1 MRNGGKSMAEKC
13 VRVRVPGTSANCG
26 PGFDCLGLACTVYN
40 DLELRLTREP
50 GLSIT
55 MTGEGATNIP
65 CDNRNIVWRSAQYFL
80 EKAGKDKEYRGAVI
94 HMENRVPLSRG
105 LGSSAT
111 AIVAGLTAA
120 NALIGNPFNRRE
132 ILQFATDIEGH
143 PDNVAP
149 AIFGGFTVNAVT
161 NGRVD
166 CFSFLPRFR
175 MKFVVAVPNFPL
187 STRMARKVLP
197 TEVPMKDAIFNIGRA
212 SMFVAALTRG
222 NERYL
227 RLGLDDALHQP
238 YRAELIPGMYDVFK
252 AARRAGAAGATLSGA
267 GPCLIA
273 YVLER
278 RHAEEAVGKA
288 MLEAFRKHDV
298 DARIL
303 TLDLDT
309 HGAQILK

>member
-1 MRNGGKSMAEKC
+1 MTEKS

-40 DLELRLTREP
+40 DLELRLTHEP

-65 CDNRNIVWRSAQYFL
+65 CDNRNIVWRSAQYL
-80 EKAGKDKEYRGAVI
+80 LGKAGKDKEYRGAVI

-120 NALIGNPFNRRE
+120 NALIGTPFNRRE
-132 ILQFATDIEGH
+132 ILQFATDVEGH

-212 SMFVAALTRG
+212 SMLVAALTRG
-222 NERYL
+222 NEHYL

-252 AARRAGAAGATLSGA
+252 AARRVGAAGATLSGA

-298 DARIL
+298 EARIL

>member
-1 MRNGGKSMAEKC
+1 M
-13 VRVRVPGTSANCG
+13 
-26 PGFDCLGLACTVYN
+26 
-40 DLELRLTREP
+40 
-50 GLSIT
+50 
-55 MTGEGATNIP
+55 
-65 CDNRNIVWRSAQYFL
+65 
-80 EKAGKDKEYRGAVI
+80 
-94 HMENRVPLSRG
+94 
-105 LGSSAT
+105 
-111 AIVAGLTAA
+111 TAA

-212 SMFVAALTRG
+212 SMLVAALTRG

-252 AARRAGAAGATLSGA
+252 AARAGRARCRRATLSSA
-267 GPCLIA
+267 RQMPSPTCWSA
-273 YVLER
+273 AMR
-278 RHAEEAVGKA
+278 RSCQQGRAQ
-288 MLEAFRKHDV
+288 AFHKHDV
-298 DARIL
+298 VRAHPDARPRL
-303 TLDLDT
+303 T
-309 HGAQILK
+309 HGAQIWK

>member
-1 MRNGGKSMAEKC
+1 MAEKC

-65 CDNRNIVWRSAQYFL
+65 CDNRNIVWRSAQYLL

-94 HMENRVPLSRG
+94 HMKNRVPLSRG

-212 SMFVAALTRG
+212 SMLVAALTRG

-273 YVLER
+273 YVLEH

>member
-26 PGFDCLGLACTVYN
+26 PGFDCLGLASPVYN

-65 CDNRNIVWRSAQYFL
+65 CDNRNIVWRSAQYLL

-120 NALIGNPFNRRE
+120 NALIGNPFIRRE

-149 AIFGGFTVNAVT
+149 AIFGAASLRSLRYSDASFIVSTRSSSGLSS
-161 NGRVD
+161 D
-166 CFSFLPRFR
+166 SFLL
-175 MKFVVAVPNFPL
+175 MISLSSVFV
-187 STRMARKVLP
+187 SS
-197 TEVPMKDAIFNIGRA
+197 ISSFNR
-212 SMFVAALTRG
+212 
-222 NERYL
+222 
-227 RLGLDDALHQP
+227 
-238 YRAELIPGMYDVFK
+238 
-252 AARRAGAAGATLSGA
+252 
-267 GPCLIA
+267 
-273 YVLER
+273 
-278 RHAEEAVGKA
+278 
-288 MLEAFRKHDV
+288 
-298 DARIL
+298 
-303 TLDLDT
+303 
-309 HGAQILK
+309 

>member
-1 MRNGGKSMAEKC
+1 MAEKC

-65 CDNRNIVWRSAQYFL
+65 CDNRNIVWRSAQYLL

-212 SMFVAALTRG
+212 SMLVAALTRG

-267 GPCLIA
+267 GPCLID

-278 RHAEEAVGKA
+278 RHAEEAVGKV

-303 TLDLDT
+303 TLNLDT

>member
-1 MRNGGKSMAEKC
+1 MAEKC

-65 CDNRNIVWRSAQYFL
+65 CDNRNIVWRSAQYLL

-132 ILQFATDIEGH
+132 ILQFATNIEGH

-212 SMFVAALTRG
+212 SMLVAALTRG

-252 AARRAGAAGATLSGA
+252 AARRA
-267 GPCLIA
+267 
-273 YVLER
+273 
-278 RHAEEAVGKA
+278 RHRTCPG
-288 MLEAFRKHDV
+288 
-298 DARIL
+298 
-303 TLDLDT
+303 
-309 HGAQILK
+309 

>member
-65 CDNRNIVWRSAQYFL
+65 CDNRNIVWRSAQYLL

-212 SMFVAALTRG
+212 SMLVAALTRG
-222 NERYL
+222 NECYL

>member
-1 MRNGGKSMAEKC
+1 MAEKC

-65 CDNRNIVWRSAQYFL
+65 CDNRNIVWRSAQYLL

-212 SMFVAALTRG
+212 SMLVAALTRG

-252 AARRAGAAGATLSGA
+252 AARRAGAVGATLSGA

>member
-1 MRNGGKSMAEKC
+1 MAEKC

-65 CDNRNIVWRSAQYFL
+65 CDNRNIVWRSAQYLL

-132 ILQFATDIEGH
+132 ILQFATNIEGH

-212 SMFVAALTRG
+212 SMLVAALTRG

-252 AARRAGAAGATLSGA
+252 AARRAGAADATLSGA

>member
-1 MRNGGKSMAEKC
+1 
-13 VRVRVPGTSANCG
+13 
-26 PGFDCLGLACTVYN
+26 
-40 DLELRLTREP
+40 
-50 GLSIT
+50 

-65 CDNRNIVWRSAQYFL
+65 CDNRNIVWRSAQYL
-80 EKAGKDKEYRGAVI
+80 LGKAGKDKEYRGAVI

-120 NALIGNPFNRRE
+120 NALIGTPFNRRE
-132 ILQFATDIEGH
+132 ILQFATDVEGH

-212 SMFVAALTRG
+212 SMLVAALTRG

-252 AARRAGAAGATLSGA
+252 AARRVGAAGATLSGA

-278 RHAEEAVGKA
+278 RHAEETVGKA

-298 DARIL
+298 EARIL

>member
-1 MRNGGKSMAEKC
+1 MTEKS

-26 PGFDCLGLACTVYN
+26 PGFDSLGLACTVYN

-65 CDNRNIVWRSAQYFL
+65 CDNRNIVWRSAQYL
-80 EKAGKDKEYRGAVI
+80 LGKAGKDKEYRGAVI

-120 NALIGNPFNRRE
+120 NALIGTPFNRRE

-212 SMFVAALTRG
+212 SMLVAALTRG

-252 AARRAGAAGATLSGA
+252 AARKAGAAGATLS
-267 GPCLIA
+267 A

-288 MLEAFRKHDV
+288 MLEAFREHDV
-298 DARIL
+298 EARIL
-303 TLDLDT
+303 TLNLDT

>member
-1 MRNGGKSMAEKC
+1 MAEKC

-65 CDNRNIVWRSAQYFL
+65 CDNRNIVWRSAQYLL

-132 ILQFATDIEGH
+132 ILQFATNIEGH

-212 SMFVAALTRG
+212 SMLVAALTRG

-267 GPCLIA
+267 VPHRLRAGAPPCGGSC
-273 YVLER
+273 R
-278 RHAEEAVGKA
+278 QGHARGIPQA
-288 MLEAFRKHDV
+288 
-298 DARIL
+298 
-303 TLDLDT
+303 
-309 HGAQILK
+309 

>member
-1 MRNGGKSMAEKC
+1 MTEKS

-65 CDNRNIVWRSAQYFL
+65 CDNRNIVWRSAQYL
-80 EKAGKDKEYRGAVI
+80 LGKAGKDKEYRGAVI
-94 HMENRVPLSRG
+94 HTENRVPLSRG

-120 NALIGNPFNRRE
+120 NALIGTPFNRRE

-212 SMFVAALTRG
+212 SMLVAALTRG

-238 YRAELIPGMYDVFK
+238 YRAELIPGMYEVFK

-298 DARIL
+298 EARIL

>member
-65 CDNRNIVWRSAQYFL
+65 CDNRNIVWRSAQYLL

-212 SMFVAALTRG
+212 SMLVAALTRG

-252 AARRAGAAGATLSGA
+252 AARRAGAVGATLSGA

>member
-1 MRNGGKSMAEKC
+1 MAEKC

-65 CDNRNIVWRSAQYFL
+65 CDNRNIVWRSAQYLL

-132 ILQFATDIEGH
+132 ILQVATDIEGH
-143 PDNVAP
+143 PDHVAP

-212 SMFVAALTRG
+212 SMLVAALTRG

>member
-1 MRNGGKSMAEKC
+1 MAEKC

-65 CDNRNIVWRSAQYFL
+65 CDNRNIVWRSEQYLL

-132 ILQFATDIEGH
+132 ILQFATNIEGH

-212 SMFVAALTRG
+212 SMLVAALTRG

-227 RLGLDDALHQP
+227 RLGLDDSLHQP

>member
-1 MRNGGKSMAEKC
+1 MAEKC

-65 CDNRNIVWRSAQYFL
+65 CDNRNIVWRSAQYLL

-197 TEVPMKDAIFNIGRA
+197 TEVPMKDAILNIGRA
-212 SMFVAALTRG
+212 SMLVAALTRG

>member
-1 MRNGGKSMAEKC
+1 MKNGGKSMAEKC

-65 CDNRNIVWRSAQYFL
+65 CDNRNIVWRSAQYLL

-132 ILQFATDIEGH
+132 ILQFATNIEGH

-212 SMFVAALTRG
+212 SMLVAALTRG

-238 YRAELIPGMYDVFK
+238 YRASLMEPSWALIEKMRSHGFASTV
-252 AARRAGAAGATLSGA
+252 SGA
-267 GPCLIA
+267 GPCVLVLHHGDA
-273 YVLER
+273 HEELER
-278 RHAEEAVGKA
+278 IAAEELASGHWRVLHLAV
-288 MLEAFRKHDV
+288 
-298 DARIL
+298 
-303 TLDLDT
+303 DT
-309 HGAQILK
+309 KGVQVERV

>member
-1 MRNGGKSMAEKC
+1 MTEKS

-65 CDNRNIVWRSAQYFL
+65 CDNRNIVWRSAQYL
-80 EKAGKDKEYRGAVI
+80 LDKAGKDKEYRGAVI

-120 NALIGNPFNRRE
+120 NALIGTPFNRRE

-212 SMFVAALTRG
+212 SMLVAALTRG

-267 GPCLIA
+267 RASSPTCWSAAMRKKPSARPCSRHSA
-273 YVLER
+273 STMSR
-278 RHAEEAVGKA
+278 RAS
-288 MLEAFRKHDV
+288 
-298 DARIL
+298 
-303 TLDLDT
+303 
-309 HGAQILK
+309 

>member
-1 MRNGGKSMAEKC
+1 MAEKC
-13 VRVRVPGTSANCG
+13 VRVHVPGTSANCG

-65 CDNRNIVWRSAQYFL
+65 CDNRNIVWRSAQYLL

-120 NALIGNPFNRRE
+120 NALIGTPFNRRE

-197 TEVPMKDAIFNIGRA
+197 PEVPMQDAIFNIGRA
-212 SMFVAALTRG
+212 SMLVAALTRG

-238 YRAELIPGMYDVFK
+238 YRAELIPDMYDVFK
-252 AARRAGAAGATLSGA
+252 AARKAGAAGATLSGA

-288 MLEAFRKHDV
+288 MLEAFREHDV
-298 DARIL
+298 EARIL

>member
-65 CDNRNIVWRSAQYFL
+65 CDNRNIVWRSAQYLL

-197 TEVPMKDAIFNIGRA
+197 TEVPMKDAILNIGRA
-212 SMFVAALTRG
+212 SMLVAALTRG

>member
-1 MRNGGKSMAEKC
+1 MKNGGKSMAEKC
-13 VRVRVPGTSANCG
+13 VRVHVPGTSANCG

-65 CDNRNIVWRSAQYFL
+65 CDNRNIVWRSAQYLL

-212 SMFVAALTRG
+212 SMLVAALTRG

-252 AARRAGAAGATLSGA
+252 AARRAGAVGATLSGA

>member
-1 MRNGGKSMAEKC
+1 MAEKC

-65 CDNRNIVWRSAQYFL
+65 CDNRNIVWRSAQYLL

-132 ILQFATDIEGH
+132 ILQFATNIEGH

-212 SMFVAALTRG
+212 SMLVAALTRG

-252 AARRAGAAGATLSGA
+252 AARRAGAASATLSGA

>member
-1 MRNGGKSMAEKC
+1 MTEKS

-65 CDNRNIVWRSAQYFL
+65 CDNRNIVWRSAQYL
-80 EKAGKDKEYRGAVI
+80 LGKAGKDKEYRGAVI

-120 NALIGNPFNRRE
+120 NALIGMPFNRRE

-212 SMFVAALTRG
+212 SMLVAALTRG

-238 YRAELIPGMYDVFK
+238 YRAELIPGMYEVFK
-252 AARRAGAAGATLSGA
+252 AARRAGAAGETLSGA

-298 DARIL
+298 EARIL

>member
-1 MRNGGKSMAEKC
+1 MAEKC

-65 CDNRNIVWRSAQYFL
+65 CDNRNIVWRSAQYLL
-80 EKAGKDKEYRGAVI
+80 EKAGKDKEHRGAVI

-132 ILQFATDIEGH
+132 ILQFATNIEGH

-197 TEVPMKDAIFNIGRA
+197 TEVPMTDAIFNIGRA
-212 SMFVAALTRG
+212 SMLVAALTRG

>member
-1 MRNGGKSMAEKC
+1 MTEKS

-65 CDNRNIVWRSAQYFL
+65 CDNRNIVWRSAHYL
-80 EKAGKDKEYRGAVI
+80 LGKAGKDKEYRGAVI

-120 NALIGNPFNRRE
+120 NALIGTPFNRRE

-212 SMFVAALTRG
+212 SMLVAALTRG

-298 DARIL
+298 EARIL

>member
-1 MRNGGKSMAEKC
+1 MAEKC

-65 CDNRNIVWRSAQYFL
+65 CDNRNIVWRSAQYLL

-120 NALIGNPFNRRE
+120 NARIGKPSR
-132 ILQFATDIEGH
+132 
-143 PDNVAP
+143 
-149 AIFGGFTVNAVT
+149 
-161 NGRVD
+161 
-166 CFSFLPRFR
+166 
-175 MKFVVAVPNFPL
+175 
-187 STRMARKVLP
+187 
-197 TEVPMKDAIFNIGRA
+197 
-212 SMFVAALTRG
+212 AALTPR
-222 NERYL
+222 RH
-227 RLGLDDALHQP
+227 A
-238 YRAELIPGMYDVFK
+238 AFK